1 MKKAL
6 FILFLVTFA
15 ALAQGETRGYLSFEY
30 AKGQEKSEFA
40 LGTFQN
46 ALMGF
51 LHSGDITPRLSFVSE
66 ARFRQESR
74 LEVEQA
80 YLDVKAS
87 ESFSIK
93 LGLYLVPFGQYN
105 LSNRPHQ
112 TMLIK
117 APLHV
122 ESLFPSSWRDI
133 GVLVEG
139 RWSGIFYSAYLGNGL
154 IEGNYL
160 NNGQQFAD
168 NNKDK
173 GKGVRAGVS
182 LSRSLEVAFSY
193 YSGKYD
199 QGNER
204 DLILK
209 GVDLSWITEGFQIL
223 SEYARADLEN
233 PSPFSKGKTEGYFVQ
248 VSFDISG
255 LRPVGSYQKLTYHD
269 PYHGEGFTD
278 SGGLG
283 IDEEKSRW
291 TIGLIY
297 FASPNVLFK
306 VEYELNRETEGEI
319 KNNVLFIQMALHF

>member
-6 FILFLVTFA
+6 FILFLVAFT
-15 ALAQGETRGYLSFEY
+15 ALAQGETHGYLSFEY

-40 LGTFQN
+40 INTFQN
-46 ALMGF
+46 ALLGF
-51 LHSGDITPRLSFVSE
+51 LYSGDITPRLSFVSE
-66 ARFRQESR
+66 VRFRQEST

-117 APLHV
+117 TPLHV

-173 GKGVRAGVS
+173 GKGARAGIF
-182 LSRSLEVAFSY
+182 LGRGLEAAFSY

-199 QGNER
+199 QVNER

-209 GVDLSWITEGFQIL
+209 GVDLSWITRGFQIL

-233 PSPFSKGKTEGYFVQ
+233 PSPFSKGKAEGYFVQ

-255 LRPVGSYQKLTYHD
+255 LRPVGSYQKLTYRD

-291 TIGLIY
+291 TIGLVY

-306 VEYELNRETEGEI
+306 VEYELNREIEGEI
-319 KNNVLFIQMALHF
+319 KNNVLFFQMALHF